1 VADGSVFLQYNDR
14 EHNIKMIILIIFA
27 DVNIVVKKSNIIATD
42 YEKWIIRQEVH
53 IKLEIK
59 NTVDQYN
66 EQRNRHCKTLE
77 EIIKDIVE
85 DTLQS
90 IVTDM
95 DELVDDVR
103 SGNYSLNEIAE
114 RIEEMRRN
122 II

>member
-1 VADGSVFLQYNDR
+1 MEIN
-14 EHNIKMIILIIFA
+14 NISK
-27 DVNIVVKKSNIIATD
+27 
-42 YEKWIIRQEVH
+42 E
-53 IKLEIK
+53 
-59 NTVDQYN
+59 YN

-77 EIIKDIVE
+77 DIMKDIVE
-85 DTLQS
+85 DTLQA

-114 RIEEMRRN
+114 RIEKMRGK

>member
-1 VADGSVFLQYNDR
+1 
-14 EHNIKMIILIIFA
+14 M
-27 DVNIVVKKSNIIATD
+27 
-42 YEKWIIRQEVH
+42 
-53 IKLEIK
+53 EIK

-77 EIIKDIVE
+77 DIVKDIVE

-95 DELVDDVR
+95 DELIDDVR

-114 RIEEMRRN
+114 RIEEIRGK

>member
-1 VADGSVFLQYNDR
+1 
-14 EHNIKMIILIIFA
+14 M
-27 DVNIVVKKSNIIATD
+27 
-42 YEKWIIRQEVH
+42 QEVH

-77 EIIKDIVE
+77 ETIKDVVE

-90 IVTDM
+90 IITDF
-95 DELVDDVR
+95 DELIDDVK

-114 RIEEMRRN
+114 RIGEMREK

>member
-1 VADGSVFLQYNDR
+1 
-14 EHNIKMIILIIFA
+14 M
-27 DVNIVVKKSNIIATD
+27 
-42 YEKWIIRQEVH
+42 
-53 IKLEIK
+53 EIK

-77 EIIKDIVE
+77 DTIKDIVE

-90 IVTDM
+90 IIADM

-103 SGNYSLNEIAE
+103 SGNYSLNEIVE
-114 RIEEMRRN
+114 RIEEMRAK

>member
-1 VADGSVFLQYNDR
+1 
-14 EHNIKMIILIIFA
+14 M
-27 DVNIVVKKSNIIATD
+27 
-42 YEKWIIRQEVH
+42 QEVH

-66 EQRNRHCKTLE
+66 EQRIRHCKTLE
-77 EIIKDIVE
+77 ETIKDVVE

-90 IVTDM
+90 IITDF
-95 DELVDDVR
+95 DELIDDVK

-114 RIEEMRRN
+114 RIGEMREK

>member
-1 VADGSVFLQYNDR
+1 MEIN
-14 EHNIKMIILIIFA
+14 NISK
-27 DVNIVVKKSNIIATD
+27 
-42 YEKWIIRQEVH
+42 E
-53 IKLEIK
+53 
-59 NTVDQYN
+59 YN

-77 EIIKDIVE
+77 DIMKDIVE
-85 DTLQS
+85 DTLQA

>member
-1 VADGSVFLQYNDR
+1 
-14 EHNIKMIILIIFA
+14 M
-27 DVNIVVKKSNIIATD
+27 
-42 YEKWIIRQEVH
+42 
-53 IKLEIK
+53 EIK

-77 EIIKDIVE
+77 EIIRDIVE
-85 DTLQS
+85 DTLQT

-95 DELVDDVR
+95 DELADDIR

-114 RIEEMRRN
+114 RIEEMRAK

>member
-1 VADGSVFLQYNDR
+1 
-14 EHNIKMIILIIFA
+14 M
-27 DVNIVVKKSNIIATD
+27 
-42 YEKWIIRQEVH
+42 
-53 IKLEIK
+53 EIK

-77 EIIKDIVE
+77 DTIKDIVE

-90 IVTDM
+90 IVADM

-103 SGNYSLNEIAE
+103 SGNYSLNEIVE
-114 RIEEMRRN
+114 RIEEMRAK

>member
-1 VADGSVFLQYNDR
+1 
-14 EHNIKMIILIIFA
+14 M
-27 DVNIVVKKSNIIATD
+27 
-42 YEKWIIRQEVH
+42 
-53 IKLEIK
+53 EIK

-66 EQRNRHCKTLE
+66 KQRNRHCKTLN

-85 DTLQS
+85 DTLQA

-95 DELVDDVR
+95 DELVDDVK

-114 RIEEMRRN
+114 KIEEIGEK

>member
-1 VADGSVFLQYNDR
+1 
-14 EHNIKMIILIIFA
+14 M
-27 DVNIVVKKSNIIATD
+27 
-42 YEKWIIRQEVH
+42 QEVH

-77 EIIKDIVE
+77 DTIKDIVE

-90 IVTDM
+90 IITDF
-95 DELVDDVR
+95 DELIDDVK

-114 RIEEMRRN
+114 RIGEMREK

>member
-1 VADGSVFLQYNDR
+1 
-14 EHNIKMIILIIFA
+14 M
-27 DVNIVVKKSNIIATD
+27 
-42 YEKWIIRQEVH
+42 
-53 IKLEIK
+53 EIK

-77 EIIKDIVE
+77 ETIRDIVE

-95 DELVDDVR
+95 DELVDDVK
-103 SGNYSLNEIAE
+103 SGNYSLNDIAE
-114 RIEEMRRN
+114 RIEDIRGK

>member
-1 VADGSVFLQYNDR
+1 
-14 EHNIKMIILIIFA
+14 M
-27 DVNIVVKKSNIIATD
+27 
-42 YEKWIIRQEVH
+42 
-53 IKLEIK
+53 EIK

-77 EIIKDIVE
+77 DTIKDIIE
-85 DTLQS
+85 DTLQA

-114 RIEEMRRN
+114 RIEEMRGK

>member
-1 VADGSVFLQYNDR
+1 
-14 EHNIKMIILIIFA
+14 M
-27 DVNIVVKKSNIIATD
+27 
-42 YEKWIIRQEVH
+42 QEVH

-77 EIIKDIVE
+77 ETIKDVVE

-90 IVTDM
+90 ILTDF
-95 DELVDDVR
+95 DELIDDVK

-114 RIEEMRRN
+114 RIGEMREK